1 MAKEPANKA
10 NHESEHHDVPELDDV
25 VEPVTPKETPPP
37 NFDLFADAGIDR
49 ETLKA
54 EIRQALD
61 GELEDVMADVRH
73 ALAEAIAQSVDA
85 SLETRIRRRLP
96 ELLDRI
102 FTEIEASRSGKD

>member
-1 MAKEPANKA
+1 MTDDRARQED
-10 NHESEHHDVPELDDV
+10 EHIDVPELDDV
-25 VEPVTPKETPPP
+25 VEPVAPKETPPP

-54 EIRQALD
+54 ELRQALQ
-61 GELEDVMADVRH
+61 GELDEVMADVRH
-73 ALAEAIAQSVDA
+73 ALAEAIDA

-102 FTEIEASRSGKD
+102 FSEIEASRSQKG